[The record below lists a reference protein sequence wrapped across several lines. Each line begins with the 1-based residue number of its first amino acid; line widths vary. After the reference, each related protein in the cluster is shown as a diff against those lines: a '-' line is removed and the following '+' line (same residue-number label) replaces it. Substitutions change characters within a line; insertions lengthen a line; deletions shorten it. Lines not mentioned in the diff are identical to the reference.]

1 LRFWHEDQCKMQPVC
16 SIDEETANYIITEA
30 VTLTT
35 NLLPS
40 QLSLATTHDRGEGR
54 EIEVYALLP
63 ETQKQHLNV
72 YKEQH
77 IYHVIIIIFMKSYTL
92 YFSTE
97 GHIITTAVIYRALIL
112 CLSLGRVLYVLF

>member
-1 LRFWHEDQCKMQPVC
+1 MRFWCEDQCKMQPVC
-16 SIDEETANYIITEA
+16 SNDEKTANIITEA

-35 NLLPS
+35 NLLPL
-40 QLSLATTHDRGEGR
+40 QVLLATTHDRGERR

-77 IYHVIIIIFMKSYTL
+77 IYHVLIIIFMKSYTL
-92 YFSTE
+92 YFSKE
-97 GHIITTAVIYRALIL
+97 GHIITTTVIYRALIL

>member
-1 LRFWHEDQCKMQPVC
+1 MRFWCEDQCKTQPVC
-16 SIDEETANYIITEA
+16 SNDEEMANYIITES

-35 NLLPS
+35 NLLPF
-40 QLSLATTHDRGEGR
+40 QLLLATTHDREGGR
-54 EIEVYALLP
+54 EIKVYALLP
-63 ETQKQHLNV
+63 ETRKQHLNV

-92 YFSTE
+92 YFSKE

-112 CLSLGRVLYVLF
+112 CLSLGRVL